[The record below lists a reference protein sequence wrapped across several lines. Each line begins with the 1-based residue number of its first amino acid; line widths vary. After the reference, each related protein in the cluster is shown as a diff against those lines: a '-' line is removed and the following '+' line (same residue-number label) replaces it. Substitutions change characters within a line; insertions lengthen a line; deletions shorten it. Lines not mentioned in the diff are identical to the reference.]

1 MKITKSSGIQ
11 QDFDVNKIIKVIEW
25 ACENTN
31 INPYD
36 FYDKVQNHFFDGIKT
51 SEVQDILIKVASN
64 MITTDEPDYQF
75 VASNLYQFALRKSV
89 YGRFDPTSFYYHI
102 ERLIEKQVYDKE
114 ILLKYS
120 KEDIE
125 YLESKINHNLDF
137 TFTYAGTCQLK
148 DKYLVQDRS
157 TGEIFETPQYAFMLI
172 AMCLHQDEPAES
184 RLAYVVDFYNAVSQQ
199 KISLPTPVMA
209 GVRTSTRQFSS
220 CTVIEADDSL
230 DGINAASA
238 AIVKY
243 VSRRAGIGLNAGM
256 IRAEGSKIRGG
267 EVKHTGV
274 IPFWKHFQTGVGSS
288 SQGGIRKGSATV
300 NWPVWHLEFENLIVL
315 KNNKGV
321 DENRIRHMDYC
332 VQLNDLMVERFL
344 NNDYITLFSPD
355 VANGELY
362 KAYYS
367 DKDKFKQLYESLE
380 RDPLIRKKKIKAVD
394 VFNTIATERGNTAR
408 VYIQFVDNVNSHTPY
423 DRTVDPITMTNLC
436 CEIAIPTRR
445 MGTDEALINLC
456 TLSAFVLDK
465 FDYKDQD
472 EVNRLS
478 RVMVRALDNL
488 LDYQDYPVKE
498 ALGAKE
504 YRSLGVG
511 VTNYAA
517 FLASNMVSYQNAN
530 KITHEL
536 FERLQYGLIGASC
549 ELAKDRGPAKRY
561 KDTRYAKGELPID
574 WYKKQ
579 VDELVKPEYVLDWE
593 KLRQEVATYG
603 LRNTT
608 LSALMPCESS
618 SQVSNSTNGIE
629 PPRGPVSV
637 KQSKGGT
644 YNQVVPNYEQ
654 NQLFYDYAWELA
666 KRGNKHYL
674 NQVAIM
680 QKFVDQAI
688 SLNTYYNP
696 NNYRDNKVPMS
707 EIIEDILYCWYYGCK
722 SMYYHNTN
730 DGAGTSSD
738 DEIGCESCKL

>member
-25 ACENTN
+25 ACDNTN

-75 VASNLYQFALRKSV
+75 VASNLYQFALRKAV

-172 AMCLHQDEPAES
+172 AMCLHQDEPAEN

-367 DKDKFKQLYESLE
+367 DKDKFKHLYESLE
-380 RDPLIRKKKIKAVD
+380 RDPLIRKKKIKAAD

-408 VYIQFVDNVNSHTPY
+408 VYIQFVDNVNIHTPY
-423 DRTVDPITMTNLC
+423 DRTIDPITMTNLC
-436 CEIAIPTRR
+436 
-445 MGTDEALINLC
+445 
-456 TLSAFVLDK
+456 LSGDSVV
-465 FDYKDQD
+465 
-472 EVNRLS
+472 EVKIS
-478 RVMVRALDNL
+478 G
-488 LDYQDYPVKE
+488 KE
-498 ALGAKE
+498 
-504 YRSLGVG
+504 
-511 VTNYAA
+511 
-517 FLASNMVSYQNAN
+517 Q
-530 KITHEL
+530 KITLKEL
-536 FERLQYGLIGASC
+536 NEIFGKHAIQIKSFDGNKVVWS
-549 ELAKDRGPAKRY
+549 DV
-561 KDTRYAKGELPID
+561 
-574 WYKKQ
+574 
-579 VDELVKPEYVLDWE
+579 VD
-593 KLRQEVATYG
+593 
-603 LRNTT
+603 
-608 LSALMPCESS
+608 SALMNNSAE
-618 SQVSNSTNGIE
+618 VLEIETSNGNKIICTEYHKIY
-629 PPRGPVSV
+629 
-637 KQSKGGT
+637 T
-644 YNQVVPNYEQ
+644 
-654 NQLFYDYAWELA
+654 
-666 KRGNKHYL
+666 KRGW
-674 NQVAIM
+674 IM
-680 QKFVDQAI
+680 AKD
-688 SLNTYYNP
+688 LLET
-696 NNYRDNKVPMS
+696 DELL
-707 EIIEDILYCWYYGCK
+707 EI
-722 SMYYHNTN
+722 
-730 DGAGTSSD
+730 
-738 DEIGCESCKL
+738 